1 MKKKTPTEVMD
12 EVDKLIEEGL
22 DIEGLKKAR
31 RRLYRLD
38 DDELSIDEW
47 CRKWKTIRCIQEF
60 IEG

>member
-12 EVDKLIEEGL
+12 EVDNLIEQGL
-22 DIEGLKKAR
+22 DIEGLKKVR

-38 DDELSIDEW
+38 NDELSIEEHY
-47 CRKWKTIRCIQEF
+47 RKYLILECIKEF